1 MIFPGTNASE
11 RLDGTPSDDV
21 FTGLGGNDELFGRDG
36 NDIYIFSGAFGR
48 DTISNDVAGIDEVQF
63 GPDYGPGS
71 FRLVRSAIGNDL
83 IIQQVNGD
91 NAVILNGYF
100 NTSGSNRGLVETV
113 RFTGTGTVWNL
124 ADGSAFA
131 SLGFTGTNAAE
142 TILATAGNDL
152 IIGLGGNDDLRGGD
166 GNDLYFFS
174 GAFGRDVINETSG
187 VDRVVIAA
195 DWTEAYFQ
203 PIRSSIGNDLI
214 LQTAGGQNAIIF
226 NTYFSANSQKVET
239 VYFQATGT
247 TFDLSTGTLVVR
259 PGFFDYAGYNA
270 AYPEIARA
278 GLDAYSHYLS
288 YGWKEGRDPSAS
300 FDTTL
305 YLLQNP
311 DVAAAGLNPLLHYLN
326 YGQAEGRPVH
336 AAVGFGIT
344 GGFDSAYY
352 LLTNPG
358 VGQAGVDAYAHWQA
372 YGWRAGVNPNYL
384 FDTKYYLAQN
394 PAVAAAGIDPL
405 LHYDL
410 YGWKA
415 GVDPGPNFSTR
426 GYLAANPDVAAAG
439 LDPLQHYLQY
449 GVYEGRPL
457 G

>member
-1 MIFPGTNASE
+1 MIILGSNASE
-11 RLDGTPSDDV
+11 TLIGTAGDDAI
-21 FTGLGGNDELFGRDG
+21 TGFGGNDELRGGDG
-36 NDIYIFSGAFGR
+36 NDIYVVSGAFGR
-48 DTISNDVAGIDEVQF
+48 DTVTNDVSGIDQIQF
-63 GPDYGPGS
+63 GADYRPAE
-71 FRLVRSAIGNDL
+71 FRLVRSAFGGDL
-83 IIQQVNGD
+83 IIQQLGGD
-91 NAVILNGYF
+91 NSVTLNQYF
-100 NTSGSNRGLVETV
+100 NASGVSRGLVESV
-113 RFTGTGTVWNL
+113 LFTATGTVWTL

-131 SLGFTGTNAAE
+131 NVGFTGTAAAE
-142 TILATAGNDL
+142 TITATTGNDR
-152 IIGLGGNDDLRGGD
+152 IIGYGGNDDLRGGD

-187 VDRVVIAA
+187 VDRVVIGA

-203 PIRSSIGNDLI
+203 PIRSSFGGDLT
-214 LQTAGGQNAIIF
+214 LQTAGGSNAIIF
-226 NTYFSANSQKVET
+226 NGYFNANSQKVET

-247 TFDLSTGTLVVR
+247 TWDLSTGSVTVR
-259 PGFFDYAGYNA
+259 TGPFDYAGYNA

-278 GLDAYSHYLS
+278 GLDAYAHYLN

-311 DVAAAGLNPLLHYLN
+311 DVARAGLNPLVHYLD
-326 YGQAEGRPVH
+326 YGQAEGRPAH
-336 AAVGFGIT
+336 PAVGFGIN
-344 GGFDSAYY
+344 GGFDAAYY
-352 LLTNPG
+352 LLTNPA
-358 VGQAGVDAYAHWQA
+358 VGAAGIDAYAHWQA

-384 FDTKYYLAQN
+384 FDTQYYLAQN
-394 PAVAAAGIDPL
+394 PGVAAAGIDPL

-415 GVDPGPNFSTR
+415 GVDPGPNFRTNA
-426 GYLAANPDVAAAG
+426 YLAANPDVAAAG